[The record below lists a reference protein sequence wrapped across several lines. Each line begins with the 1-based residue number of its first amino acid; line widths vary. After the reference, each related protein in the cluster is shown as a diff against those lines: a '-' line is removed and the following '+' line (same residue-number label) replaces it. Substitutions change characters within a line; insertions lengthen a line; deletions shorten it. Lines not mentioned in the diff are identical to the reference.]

1 MRKMVTSGELPGKH
15 LLRPEIADVIIKF
28 RNPFVS

>member
-28 RNPFVS
+28 KNPFVS

>member
-28 RNPFVS
+28 QNPFVS

>member
-1 MRKMVTSGELPGKH
+1 LPGKH

-28 RNPFVS
+28 QNPFVS

>member
-1 MRKMVTSGELPGKH
+1 MRKMVISGELPGKH